1 MLMNRDQ
8 LLTLWKLEDISV
20 CDKGMRLAQTFLEA
34 SGECVSNLGL
44 RRTSGTRSD
53 LLSAYNAMVK
63 HADECAKCGEAGP
76 YTEDLARVLHI
87 Q

>member
-44 RRTSGTRSD
+44 RRT
-53 LLSAYNAMVK
+53 Y
-63 HADECAKCGEAGP
+63 P
-76 YTEDLARVLHI
+76 
-87 Q
+87 

>member
-34 SGECVSNLGL
+34 SGECVSNLSV
-44 RRTSGTRSD
+44 SGHAATKSSG
-53 LLSAYNAMVK
+53 SAAPQQAGQWEQRQSLVPKSLDSALYKERK
-63 HADECAKCGEAGP
+63 HHW
-76 YTEDLARVLHI
+76 R
-87 Q
+87 